1 MEGGE
6 LFSRIQE
13 RGDQAFT
20 ERGTDVLLHGEFGLR
35 WGTQFLCDAG
45 KDPVPLRASVSPVEQ
60 KPGWGECSSPK
71 GFCESVA
78 ACQRWTPHGPVME
91 ASMLL
96 GASQQL
102 SWGHLQKK
110 LGGPESGYEV
120 GSWVAGVHHLVL
132 SQEG

>member
-1 MEGGE
+1 MGH
-6 LFSRIQE
+6 
-13 RGDQAFT
+13 T
-20 ERGTDVLLHGEFGLR
+20 E
-35 WGTQFLCDAG
+35 FLCDAG
-45 KDPVPLRASVSPVEQ
+45 QDPVPLCASVSPPEQ
-60 KPGWGECSSPK
+60 GLWGECSSPK

-78 ACQRWTPHGPVME
+78 ACQRWTPHGPGME

-110 LGGPESGYEV
+110 LGGPGLGSEV

-132 SQEG
+132 SKEG